1 MFMASFVET
10 QQVASLL
17 TVELEICPIRAAAS
31 ASVCSDARSLLS
43 RQSSYRDSADSSG
56 ESGPVLQLV
65 VAATDYSALPAHAA
79 SPGEAFES
87 GDSCLT
93 RVTVLGAT
101 VHTSLVQSVVDER
114 LERFA
119 LELRVAVATA

>member
-1 MFMASFVET
+1 MLRFVQNDMFMASFVET

-56 ESGPVLQLV
+56 ESGPVLQLA
-65 VAATDYSALPAHAA
+65 VAATDYSDLQGLSA
-79 SPGEAFES
+79 S
-87 GDSCLT
+87 
-93 RVTVLGAT
+93 LGAA
-101 VHTSLVQSVVDER
+101 
-114 LERFA
+114 F
-119 LELRVAVATA
+119 